1 MSGSDTPAADHQTS
15 KVESNVKIVIVKSC
29 QCYFRIDK
37 LQLIFIDEADASAFE
52 DAMSKLSN
60 LVNAHHIAK
69 SKYSNAIEKY
79 GVQLKDTANK
89 DRLPEL
95 EKEIS
100 KAEGELQ
107 TATKNLQQE
116 LGEFNEESGYKPIV
130 ELIPIENVK
139 KKAFGRFYSYIK
151 EEDYKEF
158 ESKLTVISVD
168 DFNGNN
174 IFTKDKDNNIIGID
188 IKELSGKLKSA
199 KEKIK
204 QMMDRTMT
212 VDANIKYEQTLT
224 EWAEAWNEKKYNHT
238 GEYIDVSAGAQFMRL
253 TANASTLNS
262 WNPDTGQAKI
272 KGEAQAELT
281 VFSGKVTSTIYVPDR
296 TGWPLKF
303 MINDTDEANI
313 GVLRAKV
320 DGELTGYVGASA
332 KVEANLQFV
341 THNNKQLLMGNHT
354 KSSTF
359 AERKE
364 GVKVKGNKDKA
375 KKGLEV
381 KAEAFGGAKV
391 GASLGGTL
399 QWLKPFTSL
408 VAEIPSMLRKLNI
421 DPELMLGASAMDK
434 LIELQNQKGND
445 KKKEEHL
452 GEFQDLGSL
461 KVGGEVQLGAGA
473 SGEFR
478 VRFVKGKFRF
488 HMHGSLCL
496 GPGAKGL
503 VEGEITPD
511 LFMEFAVWVIYQLYG
526 MDYKHWVIIEE
537 EAFKALWYIL
547 LMDKEK
553 KYKEYY
559 DKMKAEFDNVSKDF
573 SDFVKSTFTDIM
585 TARDQSAKRNEFA
598 FEINS
603 DPGKVYLYSP
613 EAKGTTLY
621 LLTLDGAYDR
631 IDINNQG
638 DGIIPDTNHE
648 RKKAVLFILSSIQT
662 KREWKKVLTRITADG
677 TVYPG
682 NEDAIVKMAQKN
694 IRIFLQTGIDSD
706 DELDNIIDKL
716 ELRDFDELVSRLKEK
731 PTYGYSFAPNCS
743 QQYKLHCDDNPFYRS
758 LCHFVPVEPQYQ
770 QKWESND

>member
-1 MSGSDTPAADHQTS
+1 MSGSNTPAADHQTS

-37 LQLIFIDEADASAFE
+37 LQLIFIDEADASVFE
-52 DAMSKLSN
+52 VAMSKLSD
-60 LVNAHHIAK
+60 LVNKQHIAK
-69 SKYSNAIEKY
+69 NKYSQAIEKY

-95 EKEIS
+95 ENEIS

-116 LGEFNEESGYKPIV
+116 LGDFNEQSGYKPIV
-130 ELIPIENVK
+130 ELIPIEDIK
-139 KKAFGRFYSYIK
+139 KRAFGRFYSYVK
-151 EEDYKEF
+151 EEDYKKF
-158 ESKLTVISVD
+158 ETKFTVISVD
-168 DFNGNN
+168 DFSGDN

-188 IKELSGKLKSA
+188 IKSLSEKLKA
-199 KEKIK
+199 AREKIK

-212 VDANIKYEQTLT
+212 VGANIKFEKTLT
-224 EWAEAWNEKKYNHT
+224 EWAEVWNDKKYKHT

-262 WNPDTGQAKI
+262 WDPDTGQVKI

-281 VFSGKVTSTIYVPDR
+281 VFSGKVNSTLFVPDR

-303 MINDTDEANI
+303 MINDKEEANI
-313 GVLRAKV
+313 GVLRAKIE
-320 DGELTGYVGASA
+320 GQLTGYVGASA
-332 KVEANLQFV
+332 KIEANLQFV
-341 THNNKQLLMGNHT
+341 TYNQKQLLMGNRT

-364 GVKVKGNKDKA
+364 GVKVKDNKDKA

-408 VAEIPSMLRKLNI
+408 VAEIPAMLKKLGLEP
-421 DPELMLGASAMDK
+421 DLMLDASAMDK
-434 LIELQNQKGND
+434 LIQLQNQKEKN

-452 GEFQDLGSL
+452 NDFQDFGSL

-478 VRFVKGKFRF
+478 VRFVKGRFRF

-496 GPGAKGL
+496 GPGAKGF
-503 VEGEITPD
+503 VEGEITPK
-511 LFMEFAVWVIYQLYG
+511 LFMEFAVWIIYQLYG

-537 EAFKALWYIL
+537 EAFKALGYIL
-547 LMDKEK
+547 LMDQEK
-553 KYKEYY
+553 KYQEYY
-559 DKMKAEFDNVSKDF
+559 DKAKDEFKNVLKDF
-573 SDFVKSTFTDIM
+573 SGFVKKTFAEIM
-585 TARDQSAKRNEFA
+585 TARDQSAKRNKFA
-598 FEINS
+598 LKINS
-603 DPGKVYLYSP
+603 NPGNVYLYSP
-613 EAKGTTLY
+613 EAKGTALY

-638 DGIIPDTNHE
+638 DDFVPDTNHE

-662 KREWKKVLTRITADG
+662 KREWKKVLTRITATG

-731 PTYGYSFAPNCS
+731 PTYGYSFSPNCS
-743 QQYKLHCDDNPFYRS
+743 KQYKLHCDDNPFYRS
-758 LCHFVPVEPQYQ
+758 LCHFVPVDPQYQ

>member
-1 MSGSDTPAADHQTS
+1 MSESDKPAADHKLS
-15 KVESNVKIVIVKSC
+15 KVESNVKVVIVKSY

-52 DAMSKLSN
+52 KTMSKLSN
-60 LVNAHHIAK
+60 LVNTHHIAK
-69 SKYSNAIEKY
+69 GKYSNAIEKY
-79 GVQLKDTANK
+79 GIQLKDTANK

-116 LGEFNEESGYKPIV
+116 LGEFNEESGYKPII
-130 ELIPIENVK
+130 ELIPIEDVK
-139 KKAFGRFYSYIK
+139 KNAFGRFYSYIK
-151 EEDYKEF
+151 EEDYKKFKEK
-158 ESKLTVISVD
+158 STVISVD
-168 DFNGNN
+168 DFSGDN

-188 IKELSGKLKSA
+188 IKSLSEKLKA
-199 KEKIK
+199 ARVKIN
-204 QMMDRTMT
+204 QMMDRTMI
-212 VDANIKYEQTLT
+212 VSANIKFDDTLT
-224 EWAEAWNEKKYNHT
+224 EWASVWNDKAYKKT
-238 GEYIDVSAGAQFMRL
+238 GEHIDVSAGAQFMRL

-262 WNPDTGQAKI
+262 WDPDTGQVKI
-272 KGEAQAELT
+272 KGEAKAELT
-281 VFSGKVTSTIYVPDR
+281 VFSGKVNSTIYVPDR

-313 GVLRAKV
+313 GVLRAKI

-341 THNNKQLLMGNHT
+341 THNNKQLLMGNST

-364 GVKVKGNKDKA
+364 GVKVKGNKGKA

-408 VAEIPSMLRKLNI
+408 VAEIPAMLRKLGL
-421 DPELMLGASAMDK
+421 DPELMLDSATMAK
-434 LIELQNQKGND
+434 LIQLRKEKD

-452 GEFQDLGSL
+452 GTFQNFGSL

-478 VRFVKGKFRF
+478 VRFVKGRFRF
-488 HMHGSLCL
+488 HIHGSLCL

-503 VEGEITPD
+503 VEGEITPE

-526 MDYKHWVIIEE
+526 MDYRHWVIIEE
-537 EAFKALWYIL
+537 EAFKALGYIL
-547 LMDKEK
+547 LMDQEK
-553 KYKEYY
+553 KYQEYY
-559 DKMKAEFDNVSKDF
+559 DKVKAEFDNVQKDF
-573 SDFVKSTFTDIM
+573 IKFVKKTFTDIM
-585 TARDQSAKRNEFA
+585 MARDQSEKRNKFA
-598 FEINS
+598 SEINS
-603 DPGKVYLYSP
+603 NPGNVYLYSP
-613 EAKGTTLY
+613 EAKGSALY
-621 LLTLDGAYDR
+621 ILTLDGAYDR

-648 RKKAVLFILSSIQT
+648 RKKAVMFILSSIQT
-662 KREWKKVLTRITADG
+662 KREWKKVLTRITATG

-706 DELDNIIDKL
+706 DELDDIIDKL

-731 PTYGYSFAPNCS
+731 PTYGYSFSPNCS
-743 QQYKLHCDDNPFYRS
+743 KQYKLHCDDNPFYSS

>member
-1 MSGSDTPAADHQTS
+1 MSGSNTPAADHQTS

-37 LQLIFIDEADASAFE
+37 LQLIFIDEADASVFE
-52 DAMSKLSN
+52 VAMSKLSD
-60 LVNAHHIAK
+60 LVNKQHIAK
-69 SKYSNAIEKY
+69 NKYSQAIEKY

-95 EKEIS
+95 ENEIS

-116 LGEFNEESGYKPIV
+116 LGDFNEQSGYKPIV
-130 ELIPIENVK
+130 ELIPIEDIK
-139 KKAFGRFYSYIK
+139 KRAFGRFYSYVK
-151 EEDYKEF
+151 EEDYKKF
-158 ESKLTVISVD
+158 ETKFTVISVD
-168 DFNGNN
+168 DFSGDN

-188 IKELSGKLKSA
+188 IKSLSEKLKTA

-212 VDANIKYEQTLT
+212 VGANIKFEKTLT
-224 EWAEAWNEKKYNHT
+224 EWAEVWNDKKYKHT

-262 WNPDTGQAKI
+262 WDPDTGQVKI

-281 VFSGKVTSTIYVPDR
+281 VFSGKVNSTLFVPDR

-303 MINDTDEANI
+303 MINDKEEANI
-313 GVLRAKV
+313 GVLRAKIE
-320 DGELTGYVGASA
+320 GQLTGYVGASA
-332 KVEANLQFV
+332 KIEANLQFV
-341 THNNKQLLMGNHT
+341 TYNQKQLLMGNRT

-359 AERKE
+359 VERKE
-364 GVKVKGNKDKA
+364 GVKVKGNKGKA

-408 VAEIPSMLRKLNI
+408 VAEIPAMLKKLGLEP
-421 DPELMLGASAMDK
+421 DLMLDASAMDK
-434 LIELQNQKGND
+434 LIQLQNQKEKN

-452 GEFQDLGSL
+452 GDFQDFGSL

-478 VRFVKGKFRF
+478 VRFVKGRFRF
-488 HMHGSLCL
+488 HIHGSLCL

-503 VEGEITPD
+503 VEGEITPE

-537 EAFKALWYIL
+537 EAFKALGYIL
-547 LMDKEK
+547 LMDQEK
-553 KYKEYY
+553 KYQEYY
-559 DKMKAEFDNVSKDF
+559 DEVVADFKDVLV
-573 SDFVKSTFTDIM
+573 DFTNFIKSTFTEIM
-585 TARDQSAKRNEFA
+585 TARDQSAKRNKFSLK
-598 FEINS
+598 INS
-603 DPGKVYLYSP
+603 NPGNVYLYSP
-613 EAKGTTLY
+613 EAKGAALY

-638 DGIIPDTNHE
+638 DGFIPDTNHE

-662 KREWKKVLTRITADG
+662 KREWKKVLTRITATG
-677 TVYPG
+677 MVYPG

-731 PTYGYSFAPNCS
+731 PTYGYSFSPNCS
-743 QQYKLHCDDNPFYRS
+743 KQYKLHCDDNPFYRS
-758 LCHFVPVEPQYQ
+758 LCHFVPVDPQYQ

>member
-1 MSGSDTPAADHQTS
+1 MSESDTPVAEHQT
-15 KVESNVKIVIVKSC
+15 KKIESNVKIVIVKSC
-29 QCYFRIDK
+29 QCYFRIEK

-60 LVNAHHIAK
+60 LVNTHHIAK
-69 SKYSNAIEKY
+69 KKYSNAIEKY

-116 LGEFNEESGYKPIV
+116 LGEFREESGYKPII
-130 ELIPIENVK
+130 ELIPIEDVK

-151 EEDYKEF
+151 EEDYKKF
-158 ESKLTVISVD
+158 EEKFTVISVD
-168 DFNGNN
+168 DFSGDK

-188 IKELSGKLKSA
+188 IKSLSEKLKA
-199 KEKIK
+199 ARVKIK
-204 QMMDRTMT
+204 QMMDRTMI
-212 VDANIKYEQTLT
+212 VSANIKYEDTLT
-224 EWAEAWNEKKYNHT
+224 EWASVWNDKTYNKT

-253 TANASTLNS
+253 TANASTFNS
-262 WNPDTGQAKI
+262 WNPDTGQAQI
-272 KGEAQAELT
+272 KSEAQAELT

-303 MINDTDEANI
+303 MINDKDEANI
-313 GVLRAKV
+313 GVLRAKI

-341 THNNKQLLMGNHT
+341 THNNKQLLMGNRT

-364 GVKVKGNKDKA
+364 GVKVKGNKGKA

-408 VAEIPSMLRKLNI
+408 VAEIPAMLRKLGL
-421 DPELMLGASAMDK
+421 DPELMLDSATMAK
-434 LIELQNQKGND
+434 SIQLRQEND
-445 KKKEEHL
+445 KKKDDHL
-452 GEFQDLGSL
+452 GTFQNFGSL

-478 VRFVKGKFRF
+478 VRFVKGRFRF
-488 HMHGSLCL
+488 HIHGSLCL

-503 VEGEITPD
+503 LEGEINPE

-537 EAFKALWYIL
+537 EAFKALGYIL
-547 LMDKEK
+547 LMDQEK
-553 KYKEYY
+553 KYQEYY
-559 DKMKAEFDNVSKDF
+559 DKAKAEFDNVLEDF
-573 SDFVKSTFTDIM
+573 TDFIKSTFADIM
-585 TARDQSAKRNEFA
+585 MARDQSAKRNKFA
-598 FEINS
+598 SEINS
-603 DPGKVYLYSP
+603 NPGNVYLYSP
-613 EAKGTTLY
+613 EAKGAALY
-621 LLTLDGAYDR
+621 ILTLDGAYDR

-638 DGIIPDTNHE
+638 DGFIPDTNHE

-662 KREWKKVLTRITADG
+662 KREWKKVLTRITAMG

-706 DELDNIIDKL
+706 DDLDDIIDKL

-731 PTYGYSFAPNCS
+731 PTYGYSFSPNCS
-743 QQYKLHCDDNPFYRS
+743 KQYKLHCDDNPFYNS

>member
-1 MSGSDTPAADHQTS
+1 MSGSNTPAADHQTS

-29 QCYFRIDK
+29 QCYFRIEK
-37 LQLIFIDEADASAFE
+37 LQLISIDEADACAFE
-52 DAMSKLSN
+52 NSMSKLSD
-60 LVNAHHIAK
+60 LVNKQHIAK
-69 SKYSNAIEKY
+69 NKYSQAIEKY
-79 GVQLKDTANK
+79 GVQLKDIANK
-89 DRLPEL
+89 DKLPGL

-116 LGEFNEESGYKPIV
+116 LGNFNEQSGYKSIV
-130 ELIPIENVK
+130 ELIPIEDIK
-139 KKAFGRFYSYIK
+139 KRAFGRFYSYIK
-151 EEDYKEF
+151 EEDYKKF
-158 ESKLTVISVD
+158 ETKFTVISVD
-168 DFNGNN
+168 DFSGDN

-188 IKELSGKLKSA
+188 IKSLSEKLKTA

-204 QMMDRTMT
+204 QMMDRTMI
-212 VDANIKYEQTLT
+212 VGANVKFEDTLT
-224 EWAEAWNEKKYNHT
+224 EWAEAWNDKKYKHT

-262 WNPDTGQAKI
+262 WNPDTGQAQI

-313 GVLRAKV
+313 GVLRAKI

-332 KVEANLQFV
+332 KIEANLQFV
-341 THNNKQLLMGNHT
+341 TYNQKQLLMGNRT

-359 AERKE
+359 VERKE
-364 GVKVKGNKDKA
+364 GVKVKDNKGKA

-408 VAEIPSMLRKLNI
+408 VAEIPAMLKKLGLEP
-421 DPELMLGASAMDK
+421 DLMLDASAMDK
-434 LIELQNQKGND
+434 LIQLQNQKEKN

-452 GEFQDLGSL
+452 NDFQDFGSL
-461 KVGGEVQLGAGA
+461 KVGGELQLGAGA

-478 VRFVKGKFRF
+478 VRFVKGRFRF
-488 HMHGSLCL
+488 HIHGSLCL

-503 VEGEITPD
+503 VEGEITPE

-537 EAFKALWYIL
+537 EAFNALWYIL

-553 KYKEYY
+553 KYQEYY
-559 DKMKAEFDNVSKDF
+559 DKMKAEFKNVYDDF
-573 SDFVKSTFTDIM
+573 TDFIKSTFTEIM
-585 TARDQSAKRNEFA
+585 TARDQSAKRNKFA
-598 FEINS
+598 AEINS
-603 DPGKVYLYSP
+603 DPGNVYLYSP
-613 EAKGTTLY
+613 EAKGSALY

-638 DGIIPDTNHE
+638 DGFIPDTNHE

-662 KREWKKVLTRITADG
+662 KREWKKVLTRITATG

-731 PTYGYSFAPNCS
+731 PTYGYSFSPNCS
-743 QQYKLHCDDNPFYRS
+743 KQYKLHCDDNPFYRS
-758 LCHFVPVEPQYQ
+758 LCHFVPVDPQYQ